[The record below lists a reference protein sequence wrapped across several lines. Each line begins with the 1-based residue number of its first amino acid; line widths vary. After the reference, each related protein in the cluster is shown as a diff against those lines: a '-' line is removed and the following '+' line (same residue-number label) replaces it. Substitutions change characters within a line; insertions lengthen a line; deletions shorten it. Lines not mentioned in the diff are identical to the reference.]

1 MPEQTERDQKK
12 TDVEQRQRP
21 QAETSGRTEQQRDQE
36 RGGMVSRRP
45 SGGLERGFGDPS
57 TMLNT
62 LHREMDRIF
71 GDFGF
76 GGSLWR
82 SPFFQ
87 SARELDRDVAEI
99 GQSIWSPQIEVY
111 EKDGKLHV
119 SADLPGL
126 GKDDVKCE
134 VKDNVLTIEGERR
147 TERSD
152 EKGAWSERSYGH
164 FFRSI
169 PLPDGVNADSANA
182 RFENGVLNITLNAPP
197 KKEQRGRRI
206 DIR

>member
-1 MPEQTERDQKK
+1 MAEPRERNQERADI
-12 TDVEQRQRP
+12 EQRQRP
-21 QAETSGRTEQQRDQE
+21 EREASGRTEQQRDQE
-36 RGGMVSRRP
+36 RGGELTRRP
-45 SGGLERGFGDPS
+45 SSGLERGFGDPL

-87 SARELDRDVAEI
+87 SARELDRSVAEI
-99 GQSIWSPQIEVY
+99 GKSIWSPQIEVY

-169 PLPDGVNADSANA
+169 PLPDGLKADSANA
-182 RFENGVLNITLNAPP
+182 RFENGVLDITFDAPP
-197 KKEQRGRRI
+197 KKEQGSRRI